1 MEAQGQPLRT
11 AVYIDGYNLYYGRL
25 RGSSYKWLDVV
36 GLFRHIVHTIEPA
49 SCVQAVRYFTA
60 PALAKFA
67 RHGEQSM
74 QAQNEYH
81 RALENAYP
89 AVFRKI
95 LGSHVFDRDGTPMP
109 RFVAGRPFNRNDSVH
124 VWRIVEKK
132 SDVNLAMRM
141 YRDAVAGQFEQFI
154 LVSNDSDAEP
164 VLEALTE
171 DFPALRIGIVMPV
184 RPPDPGRR
192 GRPISVSLSRFAHWT
207 RDYIRDDELAQ
218 FQLPESVP
226 TRKKPARKPAHW

>member
-67 RHGEQSM
+67 RHGE
-74 QAQNEYH
+74 
-81 RALENAYP
+81 R
-89 AVFRKI
+89 
-95 LGSHVFDRDGTPMP
+95 
-109 RFVAGRPFNRNDSVH
+109 
-124 VWRIVEKK
+124 
-132 SDVNLAMRM
+132 
-141 YRDAVAGQFEQFI
+141 EQFI

-226 TRKKPARKPAHW
+226 TRKRPARKPAHW